1 MEITSSLLLFIV
13 GLIILVISSNWLI
26 QASVKLSFLFRLTP
40 LFIGAVLVAIGTS
53 APEAGVGIMA
63 ALRNQKGLALGNIIG
78 SNIANIGLI
87 LGLCAIFRP
96 FKIDKNI
103 FKREVPFLLFSV
115 FLFYFLSLD
124 LLLSRLDGLIFISMF
139 VIFCFVSYFG
149 SKKTFNQNEIKNFKI
164 KKSLDKFTTHRPVLL
179 IILLSLAGLIW
190 GADIMVRGGVGLAKV
205 FGLSPWIVGITV
217 FALGTSLPELATSL
231 TASIKRVPSLSV
243 GNIIGSNICNILFVL
258 GLVAVIRP
266 INLDPVILNFEM
278 PALIIFTLLFFTLM
292 RTGYKISR
300 SEGLI
305 MFLGY
310 IGFLVTLIIKRI

>member
-1 MEITSSLLLFIV
+1 MGITPSVLLFII
-13 GLIILVISSNWLI
+13 GLIILVVSSNWLI
-26 QASVKLSFLFRLTP
+26 QASVKLSLLFKLTP

-96 FKIDKNI
+96 IRVDKSI

-115 FLFYFLSLD
+115 FLFYFLSAD
-124 LLLSRLDGLIFISMF
+124 LLLSRFDGLIFIFVF
-139 VIFCFVSYFG
+139 VIFCFISYFG
-149 SKKTFNQNEIKNFKI
+149 AKKAFDHDEIKNFKI
-164 KKSLDKFTTHRPVLL
+164 KKSLDKFTTHRPVLF
-179 IILLSLAGLIW
+179 IVLLSLVGMVW
-190 GADIMVRGGVGLAKV
+190 GADVMIKGGVGLAKI
-205 FGLSPWIVGITV
+205 FGLSPWIIGITV

-231 TASIKRVPSLSV
+231 TASIKRVPSISV
-243 GNIIGSNICNILFVL
+243 GNIVGSNICNIFLVL
-258 GLVAVIRP
+258 GLVAIIRP
-266 INLDPVILNFEM
+266 INLDPLILNFEV
-278 PALIIFTLLFFTLM
+278 PALIIFTLVFFTVM

-310 IGFLVTLIIKRI
+310 LGFLITLIIKRL

>member
-1 MEITSSLLLFIV
+1 MGITSGALLFII
-13 GLIILVISSNWLI
+13 GLIILVISANWLI
-26 QASVKLSFLFRLTP
+26 QASVKLSLLFKLTP

-63 ALRNQKGLALGNIIG
+63 ALRNQKGLALGNILG

-96 FKIDKNI
+96 LKIDKRI
-103 FKREVPFLLFSV
+103 FEREVPFLLFSV

-124 LLLSRLDGLIFISMF
+124 LLLSRLDGLIFISAF
-139 VIFCFVSYFG
+139 VIFCFISYFG
-149 SKKTFNQNEIKNFKI
+149 AKKTFDHNEIKSFKI
-164 KKSLDKFTTHRPVLL
+164 KKSLDKFTTHRPVFLV
-179 IILLSLAGLIW
+179 ILLSLAGVVY
-190 GADIMVRGGVGLAKV
+190 GADMMVRGGVGLAKI
-205 FGLSPWIVGITV
+205 FGVSPWIMGITV

-231 TASIKRVPSLSV
+231 TASIKRVPSISV
-243 GNIIGSNICNILFVL
+243 GNIVGSNICNIFFVL
-258 GLVAVIRP
+258 GLVAIIRP
-266 INLDPVILNFEM
+266 ISLNPLIFSFEM
-278 PALIIFTLLFFTLM
+278 PALIVFTLLLFTLM

-310 IGFLVTLIIKRI
+310 LGFLLTLIIKRV

>member
-1 MEITSSLLLFIV
+1 MGITSSLLLFII

-26 QASVKLSFLFRLTP
+26 QASVKLSLLFKLTP
-40 LFIGAVLVAIGTS
+40 LFVGAVLVAIGTS

-63 ALRNQKGLALGNIIG
+63 ALRNQKGLALGNILG

-96 FKIDKNI
+96 LEVDKSI
-103 FKREVPFLLFSV
+103 FKREVPFLVLSV

-124 LLLSRLDGLIFISMF
+124 LLISRLDGVIFISGF
-139 VIFCFVSYFG
+139 IIFCFISYFG
-149 SKKTFNQNEIKNFKI
+149 AKKTFDSDEIKNFKV
-164 KKSLDKFTTHRPVLL
+164 KKSLDKFTTHRSVFLV
-179 IILLSLAGLIW
+179 ILLSLIGVVY
-190 GADIMVRGGVGLAKV
+190 GADIMVRGGVDLAKI
-205 FGLSPWIVGITV
+205 FGLSPWIIGITV

-231 TASIKRVPSLSV
+231 TASIKRVPSISV
-243 GNIIGSNICNILFVL
+243 GNIVGSNICNIFLIL
-258 GLVAVIRP
+258 GIVAIIRP
-266 INLDPVILNFEM
+266 INLNPLILNFEM
-278 PALIIFTLLFFTLM
+278 PALIIFTLLLFTLM

-310 IGFLVTLIIKRI
+310 IGFLVTLIIKRV

>member
-26 QASVKLSFLFRLTP
+26 QASVKLSFLFKLTP

-63 ALRNQKGLALGNIIG
+63 ALRNQKGLALGNILG

-96 FKIDKNI
+96 FKVDKSI

>member
-1 MEITSSLLLFIV
+1 MEITSSILLFII

-26 QASVKLSFLFRLTP
+26 QASVKLSFLFKLTP
-40 LFIGAVLVAIGTS
+40 IFIGAVLIAIGTS

-63 ALRNQKGLALGNIIG
+63 ALRNQKGLALGTILG

-96 FKIDKNI
+96 LRVDKSI
-103 FKREVPFLLFSV
+103 FKREVPFLLLSV

-124 LLLSRLDGLIFISMF
+124 LLLSRLDGLIFISVF

-149 SKKTFNQNEIKNFKI
+149 AKKTFDSNEIKNFKI

-179 IILLSLAGLIW
+179 IILLSLVGVIW
-190 GADIMVRGGVGLAKV
+190 GADMMIKGGVGLAKI
-205 FGLSPWIVGITV
+205 FGLSPWIIGVTV

-231 TASIKRVPSLSV
+231 TASIKRVPSISI
-243 GNIIGSNICNILFVL
+243 GNIVGSNICNICLIL
-258 GLVAVIRP
+258 GLVAIIRP
-266 INLDPVILNFEM
+266 INLDPLILNFEV
-278 PALIIFTLLFFTLM
+278 PVLIIFTLLFFTVM

-310 IGFLVTLIIKRI
+310 LGFLVTLIIKRI